1 MTQSTMIPETTIG
14 IDLGDKKSHIC
25 VLSADGEV
33 QERAEVPTTMAA
45 MRRRFELCKPLR
57 IAIEAGGQSG
67 WISELLKELGHE
79 VIIDQ
84 KSDAVDA
91 EQLARVG
98 RLDVP
103 NPISVPLA
111 AIGTALLAVI
121 AGLAASAKPLGASPI
136 DTLRA

>member
-1 MTQSTMIPETTIG
+1 MTQSTMIPDTTIR

-79 VIIDQ
+79 AIVANPRRQ
-84 KSDAVDA
+84 CRGRNAA
-91 EQLARVG
+91 EL
-98 RLDVP
+98 
-103 NPISVPLA
+103 NPTAPPAQIPAS
-111 AIGTALLAVI
+111 GTTALGSYLGYLA
-121 AGLAASAKPLGASPI
+121 
-136 DTLRA
+136 